1 MRFGKTH
8 LQISRPQTWS
18 YAIKFC
24 AIELELPANGITG
37 AFKFFPSLKVS
48 KNCLCFYFQWEKTVC
63 DTKQFHK
70 CNSEHN
76 RAVGYISQFLKKNLK
91 DHETVRKRIFVTLF
105 CNFGDTVQSGKQ
117 DDLEYQTRYLK
128 KYRLVQ

>member
-48 KNCLCFYFQWEKTVC
+48 KNCLCFYFQLEKTVD
-63 DTKQFHK
+63 DTKQ
-70 CNSEHN
+70 
-76 RAVGYISQFLKKNLK
+76 QFNLK
-91 DHETVRKRIFVTLF
+91 YNLPPQIINPLIQLKR
-105 CNFGDTVQSGKQ
+105 
-117 DDLEYQTRYLK
+117 
-128 KYRLVQ
+128 